1 MENGVS
7 IIAPIYAGILYGR
20 MGYEWRGVLALVH
33 YVVGFMILS
42 KILLREDKDRDK
54 DRDRDRD
61 KEWDRDR
68 DRDREQING
77 TVEDE
82 ALLKESSSEG
92 LRIGRAVRKGE
103 ETEPEEE
110 NEFESHSD
118 SKGRGQTRRQVEGT
132 SKDKVD

>member
-54 DRDRDRD
+54 DRDRDKD
-61 KEWDRDR
+61 K
-68 DRDREQING
+68 EQING
-77 TVEDE
+77 TVKDE
-82 ALLKESSSEG
+82 TLLKESTSEG
-92 LRIGRAVRKGE
+92 LRIGRAVRKEE

-118 SKGRGQTRRQVEGT
+118 SKGRGKTRRQVEGT